1 MRLSDHKARI
11 VVPRGDRTQG
21 ITLYA
26 YEGGVRLVS
35 VVAPLDELEHRGGW
49 GGELSES
56 ARRRLVEE
64 VAWRA
69 DAWEVALAGADR
81 R

>member
-1 MRLSDHKARI
+1 LRN
-11 VVPRGDRTQG
+11 DRALD
-21 ITLYA
+21 ITNELALGYLDVH
-26 YEGGVRLVS
+26 ERDGLVFGNH
-35 VVAPLDELEHRGGW
+35 VLH
-49 GGELSES
+49 GELSEN

-69 DAWEVALAGADR
+69 DAWEAALTGVDR